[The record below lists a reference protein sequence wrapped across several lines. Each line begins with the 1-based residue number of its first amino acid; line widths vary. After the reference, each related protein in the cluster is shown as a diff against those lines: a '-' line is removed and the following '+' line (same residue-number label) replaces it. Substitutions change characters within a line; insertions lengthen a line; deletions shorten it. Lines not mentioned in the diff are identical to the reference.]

1 MTNMDTSRHVNIVPV
16 PLVLLGKVWGQVAPL
31 LLRGLAES
39 PNITLQRLVDDLLD
53 QNDQLWTI
61 FVGREL
67 SGVFVTHVF
76 EDESGRAVD
85 VYALAGND
93 VNEWGKP
100 LSRKMVEFARENGCS
115 RIIFCGRKGLLRA
128 YEGVRIVGEL
138 KPGVYHFERAVQ

>member
-39 PNITLQRLVDDLLD
+39 QNITLQALVEDLLD
-53 QNDQLWTI
+53 QTDQLWTI

-67 SGVFVTHVF
+67 VGVFVTHVF
-76 EDESGRAVD
+76 TDDTGKAVD
-85 VYALAGND
+85 VYALAGSD
-93 VNEWGKP
+93 VNAWGKP
-100 LSRKMVEFARENGCS
+100 LSRAMVDFAKEQGCN

-138 KPGVYHFERAVQ
+138 KPGVFHFERAVQ